1 MKKTLLI
8 LTAFCIGYFCI
19 AATSKNI
26 SIYNVE
32 TEAETIMD
40 QLYENKNVETY
51 KFVIDNAIEDG
62 CINITYYIDDEV
74 VKNYN
79 NVLIFQ
85 EETTYF
91 FVGTTSKCLIL
102 RPDENHKRFH
112 NGKTDVSNIDEGFV
126 NALQNVKYIRK
137 EKSMIRTN
145 DLIMQFENNLNGHN
159 YKIEMRYSINNS
171 V

>member
-126 NALQNVKYIRK
+126 NALQNIKYIRK
-137 EKSMIRTN
+137 EKNTIRTN
-145 DLIMQFENNLNGHN
+145 NLIMQFENHFNGHD
-159 YKIEMRYSINNS
+159 YKIEIKYNINILN
-171 V
+171 

>member
-126 NALQNVKYIRK
+126 NALKNVKYIRK
-137 EKSMIRTN
+137 EKNTIRTN

-159 YKIEMRYSINNS
+159 YRIEIKYNIDILS
-171 V
+171 

>member
-1 MKKTLLI
+1 MKKILLI

-19 AATSKNI
+19 AATSNNI
-26 SIYNVE
+26 SIYTVE
-32 TEAETIMD
+32 TDAETIMD

-62 CINITYYIDDEV
+62 CINITYYIDDEIV
-74 VKNYN
+74 ENHL

-85 EETTYF
+85 EKTTYF

-112 NGKTDVSNIDEGFV
+112 NGKIDVNNIDEGFV
-126 NALQNVKYIRK
+126 NALQNVKYMRK
-137 EKSMIRTN
+137 EKNTIKTN
-145 DLIMQFENNLNGHN
+145 DLIMQFENHFNGHN
-159 YKIEMRYSINNS
+159 YKIEIRYNINSI
-171 V
+171 

>member
-8 LTAFCIGYFCI
+8 LTAFCISYFCI

-32 TEAETIMD
+32 TEAKTIMD

-51 KFVIDNAIEDG
+51 KFVIDNAIENG

-74 VKNYN
+74 VQNYN

-126 NALQNVKYIRK
+126 NALQNIKYIRK
-137 EKSMIRTN
+137 EKNTIRTN
-145 DLIMQFENNLNGHN
+145 NLIMQFENHFNGHD
-159 YKIEMRYSINNS
+159 YKIEIKYNINILN
-171 V
+171 